1 MALINFNQSATFCD
15 TVEAFAVILQ
25 SCLVKLK
32 DEADFSDD
40 ENLAALNAAYFLLH
54 MLEDARET
62 VNEASSKLE
71 KRLAH
76 QREP

>member
-1 MALINFNQSATFCD
+1 MALINYNQSSDFCD

-32 DEADFSDD
+32 DEADFRDD
-40 ENLAALNAAYFLLH
+40 DDAAPLHAAHFLLQ

-62 VNEASSKLE
+62 VSEASTRLE
-71 KRLAH
+71 KRLIQH
-76 QREP
+76 RS